1 MHVVLIPGEL
11 INLQFLSHN
20 LEPET
25 LGSRS
30 RSLNTRIIAK
40 NKKTLSREISS
51 LGRPMTSC
59 KKRKTY
65 SNYDVIDKKIQN
77 FTIF

>member
-40 NKKTLSREISS
+40 NKKNFEPRNQLFGSADDV
-51 LGRPMTSC
+51 MQ
-59 KKRKTY
+59 KT
-65 SNYDVIDKKIQN
+65 QN
-77 FTIF
+77 LL